1 MTIVVAVKSSSGV
14 TIGADKLGVRHLDKI
29 NRADPKVFITHG
41 IKYGFTSSFRM
52 GQILRY
58 HSQDCGDLH
67 GTDPMQYV
75 VTKLVPMWRSI
86 LKEHGYVR
94 FNDGEES
101 GGVFIIALE
110 GRIFT
115 IESDFQVA
123 EAQEDFAAVGC
134 GESFALG
141 FLLNSKH
148 FNQLDRVKKAIETA
162 CYFSAGCGGGIDYV

>member
-1 MTIVVAVKSSSGV
+1 MTIIVAVKHPNGV
-14 TIGADKLGVRHLDKI
+14 TLGADKLGVRNLDKI
-29 NRADPKVFITHG
+29 NRKDPKVFVAHG

-58 HSQDCGDLH
+58 HNEDVGPVISP
-67 GTDPMQYV
+67 DPMRYI

-94 FNDGEES
+94 FNNGEES

-123 EAQEDFAAVGC
+123 EAQDDFAAVGC

-141 FLLNSKH
+141 ALKNNGH
-148 FNQLDRVKKAIETA
+148 LDTKERVKQAIETA